1 MGTGNSWYTA
11 VMPFFSTPSHIVQY
25 RVSSQS
31 PLAIAPF
38 YVSTWEEYHTGVLQL
53 GFINGPTEGILSA
66 TAILL
71 ASAVLTP
78 FIWMQPLHVSVPAI
92 ASYFPVYV
100 TLADVLC
107 CIMGLLVIFV
117 QIPQRYEL
125 TFRLTQI
132 LTSPKHSTW
141 TVHSYYAKQ
150 NKSSAKAFAGLIPIV
165 AFYIAYFG
173 WLSAPGST
181 ARSHHI
187 IPFILA
193 MGIAFGRNAV
203 RNLNRHFSCSHT
215 PP

>member
-125 TFRLTQI
+125 TFRLPQI
-132 LTSPKHSTW
+132 LTSRNTALGLCTRTMPNRTSHLPRRLL
-141 TVHSYYAKQ
+141 V
-150 NKSSAKAFAGLIPIV
+150 SSRSLLFISRISDGSPRLAPLLARTILSRSSSPWASRLV
-165 AFYIAYFG
+165 A
-173 WLSAPGST
+173 
-181 ARSHHI
+181 
-187 IPFILA
+187 
-193 MGIAFGRNAV
+193 
-203 RNLNRHFSCSHT
+203 T
-215 PP
+215 PYGT